1 MPQQRPSIAKKKK
14 KRIFSTEK
22 RKRICTVGKASTKKK
37 KKRERERALKK
48 TEAGWYTEDLCLEL
62 SDTVG
67 LLGGCTSI
75 FPSVLWESMR
85 MNDPTKNKVIYNP
98 DLLLKRMATGT
109 RKKHS

>member
-1 MPQQRPSIAKKKK
+1 MPQQRPSTAKEKKNMYSWQS
-14 KRIFSTEK
+14 FY
-22 RKRICTVGKASTKKK
+22 K
-37 KKRERERALKK
+37 KKREREREHALKE
-48 TEAGWYTEDLCLEL
+48 TEAGWYTEDLRLEP

-109 RKKHS
+109 QKKRSQFC